1 MKLRIFVNP
10 SRLRRWH
17 LSLAHRLIAVGHD
30 VAFAFAEGGPTL
42 PAALNALLRLERR
55 LYGLKGDRPS
65 ERLPFE
71 AAGSFLRDMPNPD
84 LIIDL
89 TVIGAGRGQAA
100 DRTRILSLSFDG
112 DRSEMT
118 AVGAIIGAHQP
129 MLRVTDGDGGVLAIG
144 RPALEKPYVLAR
156 ALDEVFTRAVTLLL
170 KAVAGHAVVLP
181 TTLAETGA
189 VRPTGATLIR
199 FGLTSFFARLAVALG
214 ISARESTHWRIGWR
228 RVDDGFHPLSAGGRW
243 SPAGHRWLPDDGKR
257 YFADPFAFEHDGRT
271 VIFCEEVPAS
281 TGKGIISRFEVDA
294 EGRPGRPTI
303 VLERPYH
310 LSYPFVFE
318 HEGEIFMIPET
329 LANRTVELYRAES
342 FPDRWSLD
350 TVLISGVAASDATL
364 IRHHG
369 RFWLFATEED
379 GGSTWDCLSIWH
391 AETLRGPWL
400 AHPMNPVLVDAAG
413 ARPAGPIIAQDGVL
427 MRPAQDCTGFYG
439 RGLVMKEITRLDAEG
454 FDEREAVLSSN
465 TSRTFGIHT
474 VSRSRD
480 WQFIDSLAEPTHG
493 SASYSQP

>member
-17 LSLAHRLIAVGHD
+17 LSLAHRLIAAGHD

-42 PAALNALLRLERR
+42 PAALEALLRLERR

-65 ERLPFE
+65 ARLPFE
-71 AAGSFLRDMPNPD
+71 AAGSFLRDMGDPD

-89 TVIGAGRGQAA
+89 TVIGAGHGQASGHI
-100 DRTRILSLSFDG
+100 RILGLSFDG
-112 DRSEMT
+112 ESSEMA
-118 AVGAIIGAHQP
+118 AVGAILGARQP
-129 MLRVTDGDGGVLAIG
+129 MLRVTDGDGETLAIG

-181 TTLAETGA
+181 TTLARTAA
-189 VRPTGATLIR
+189 VRPTGAALVR

-214 ISARESTHWRIGWR
+214 VSARDRTHWRIGWR
-228 RVDDGFHPLSAGGRW
+228 RLDGAFSPLAEGGLW

-271 VIFCEEVPAS
+271 VVFCEEVPAS
-281 TGKGIISRFEVDA
+281 TGKGIISRFDIDA
-294 EGRPGRPTI
+294 EGRPGRPTV

-318 HEGEIFMIPET
+318 HEGGIFMIPET

-342 FPDRWSLD
+342 FPDRWTLD
-350 TVLISGVAASDATL
+350 TVLLSGVAASDATL
-364 IRHHG
+364 IRHHE

-391 AETLRGPWL
+391 AETLRGPWQ

-413 ARPAGPIIAQDGVL
+413 ARPAGPVIAQDGVL

-439 RGLVMKEITRLDAEG
+439 RGLVMKEITRLDANG
-454 FDEREAVLSSN
+454 FDEREVVLTGVN
-465 TSRTFGIHT
+465 SRTFGIHT

-480 WQFIDSLAEPTHG
+480 WQFIDSLDAPTES
-493 SASYSQP
+493 SASHSGA